1 MKFETFAKR
10 LGQRLA
16 LIRQEKEMTQAQL
29 ARDAGLSLKYVSM
42 IEAGTNPSIRTTMK
56 MCDALSQSSL
66 SSWLREAGK
75 VVVMTKNDKSTR
87 GKEQAP
93 RRPKDWSVEE
103 KMRVLTEAASLP
115 PEKLGDL
122 LRREGL
128 HEADLE
134 QWSQSV
140 REVLSAQSV
149 KRSRSNNAKDKKRI
163 KALERELRRKDKA
176 LAEAAALLI
185 LKKKAQAIWGD
196 EEDDTDRRRGR

>member
-1 MKFETFAKR
+1 
-10 LGQRLA
+10 
-16 LIRQEKEMTQAQL
+16 
-29 ARDAGLSLKYVSM
+29 
-42 IEAGTNPSIRTTMK
+42 MK